1 MEDSMKYKY
10 IFFDLDGTLTDS
22 APGITNS
29 VAYALKKYGIDAD
42 PKELIPF
49 VGPPLITSFKER
61 YGFSEEQA
69 REAVVFYR
77 EYFAD
82 KGLFE
87 NIPYDGIADTLRRLR
102 EKGYKLVTATSKP
115 EVYAVKIMEHFGLAK
130 YFELIAGS
138 SFDETRTE
146 KYEVIEYAI
155 EKLGIG
161 DRSSILMVG
170 DRWHDV
176 SGAKEAGMDC
186 VAVLYGYGDR
196 TELEG
201 ANYFASSPIEVADV
215 IESF

>member
-1 MEDSMKYKY
+1 MKYKY

-115 EVYAVKIMEHFGLAK
+115 EIYAVKIMEHFGLAE
-130 YFELIAGS
+130 YFDLIAGS

-146 KYEVIEYAI
+146 KHEVIEYAI
-155 EKLGIG
+155 EKLGIT
-161 DRSSILMVG
+161 DRSEVLMVG
-170 DRWHDV
+170 DRCYDV
-176 SGAKEAGMDC
+176 HGAKEAGMDC